1 MNIEIPLRNSVISSN
16 DIPRVVDYFKKNIHS
31 QFLRIYGDIKKQF
44 TIDLARALIME
55 SMKTSDGL
63 KHILILGESFR
74 EEAQNALLKTLED
87 TPRNVVIYIFTNNMF
102 TLLPTLK
109 SRLHKFKYRW
119 EEKQDIIKDEID
131 YLNMTERQILK
142 VLIDNK
148 RATREKVADI
158 IRATIKLD
166 AINNRKSF
174 SLDDLDKLTKLLHL
188 LKLNSPPAP
197 ILASFVL
204 MLHEK
209 YLNKYNLFSH

>member
-63 KHILILGESFR
+63 KYILVLGESFK

-119 EEKQDIIKDEID
+119 EEKSLVPKDEID
-131 YLNMTERQILK
+131 YLNMSEKQMVIILMA
-142 VLIDNK
+142 NK
-148 RATREKVADI
+148 RATREKVGDI
-158 IRATIKLD
+158 IRDVIKLD
-166 AINNRKSF
+166 AFNNRKTF

-209 YLNKYNLFSH
+209 YLNKYNLFNH

>member
-1 MNIEIPLRNSVISSN
+1 
-16 DIPRVVDYFKKNIHS
+16 
-31 QFLRIYGDIKKQF
+31 
-44 TIDLARALIME
+44 
-55 SMKTSDGL
+55 
-63 KHILILGESFR
+63 
-74 EEAQNALLKTLED
+74 
-87 TPRNVVIYIFTNNMF
+87 MF

-142 VLIDNK
+142 VLTDNK

-209 YLNKYNLFSH
+209 YLSKHNLFSH